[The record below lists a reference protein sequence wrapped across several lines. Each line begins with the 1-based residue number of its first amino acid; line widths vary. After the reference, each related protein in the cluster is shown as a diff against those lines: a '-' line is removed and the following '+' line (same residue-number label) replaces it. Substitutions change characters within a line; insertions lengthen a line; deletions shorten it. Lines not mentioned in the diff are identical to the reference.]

1 MSHFATAYP
10 GSEWYYKY
18 KDSIIRQYFGVL
30 EDYIKDLGDASK
42 ITGVISENFTG
53 LELLGLQQIV
63 ASWDL
68 RLLDQAEKNWV
79 PPSEGESVAIPQ
91 ESTNFVRKK
100 IKAPVSKEK
109 TSIYLEVTNVS

>member
-1 MSHFATAYP
+1 MMIMKKMIKLFDP
-10 GSEWYYKY
+10 
-18 KDSIIRQYFGVL
+18 SI
-30 EDYIKDLGDASK
+30 
-42 ITGVISENFTG
+42 
-53 LELLGLQQIV
+53 
-63 ASWDL
+63 
-68 RLLDQAEKNWV
+68 DQAEKNWV